1 MSMPILVGVMLVDF
15 YFYYGESI
23 MNHQLH
29 NELEYSKRMRN
40 NLILTDVLDDIP
52 TKITQS
58 LNLAI
63 DSYRSGS
70 YYQSKQNRVAKL
82 PETIDIV
89 SNIIAIILSS
99 KRKQPIQGLA
109 TELGRSL
116 GYHNQISAVKTGAEI
131 LALCHGKLYD
141 IELNDDGTEIV
152 PKYKLTSDS
161 IDKLN
166 VLQYLP
172 PMVQKPNDWI
182 SNTDGGW
189 LWERKSIILGKGTHH
204 FKPQAY
210 DALNLLQSVAW
221 TIDIPTY
228 TNFVNTNEAMD
239 NDQFER
245 VICQYFGKPFYFVWR
260 YDKRGRS
267 YSSGYDLNV
276 QSNEYGK
283 ALLSLFNKKVVTN
296 LDNIKI
302 AIAGHA
308 GQDKLTWDYRIKWFN
323 QQLNLDVDTFDEP
336 ILGSK
341 AIQAYLDSKK
351 GIPTGYTMSIDA
363 TASGL
368 QVMSALSGCKVT
380 ARACNMVN
388 TGNREDI
395 YQFVAD
401 SMNAILKPIDS
412 VTRKDVKKPVMT
424 TFYNS
429 EANPKATF
437 NKQQLSAF
445 YEALDDALPGAL
457 DVMEAVNQYWDNTAD
472 VHMWTLPDG
481 HVAKVPVTEMSDIR
495 IEVDEL
501 DHRTFTYRYNKQQP
515 SENYRSLVAN
525 IVHSVDGYVA
535 REMVRRCHSMK
546 IDLVH
551 IHDCFVFSPDY
562 LQVVQQTYREILA
575 EIANSDLLSDIL
587 SKISGSYVPVTK
599 LSTDLAK
606 EILNSEYMLS

>member
-1 MSMPILVGVMLVDF
+1 M
-15 YFYYGESI
+15 YFHLTRGNP
-23 MNHQLH
+23 MNIQLH

-40 NLILTDVLDDIP
+40 NLILTDVLDEIP
-52 TKITQS
+52 TKITES
-58 LNLAI
+58 LILAI
-63 DSYRSGS
+63 DSYRKGS
-70 YYQSKQNRVAKL
+70 YYESKQVRIEKL
-82 PETIDIV
+82 PDTIDIV

-99 KRKQPIQGLA
+99 NRPKPIQGIA
-109 TELGRSL
+109 TELGLVL
-116 GYHNQISAVKTGAEI
+116 GYRNQINAVKTGAEI
-131 LALCHGKLYD
+131 LSICHGKLYD
-141 IELNDDGTEIV
+141 IKLSDDSTEIV
-152 PKYKLTSDS
+152 PKYNLTKDS
-161 IDKLN
+161 MNKLN
-166 VLQYLP
+166 ILQYLP
-172 PMVQKPNDWI
+172 PMIQKPNDWI

-210 DALNLLQSVAW
+210 DVLNLLQSVAW

-228 TNFVNTNEAMD
+228 INAQNSNKTMD
-239 NDQFER
+239 EDQFER
-245 VICQYFGKPFYFVWR
+245 VVETCFGKPFYFVWR

-267 YSSGYDLNV
+267 YSSGYDLNI

-283 ALLSLFNKKVVTN
+283 ALLSLFNKKIVTN
-296 LDNIKI
+296 QDNLKI
-302 AIAGHA
+302 AIANHA
-308 GQDKLTWDYRIKWFN
+308 GQDKLTWSERINWFN
-323 QQLNLDVDTFDEP
+323 KQLNFDLDTFDEP

-368 QVMSALSGCKVT
+368 QIMSALSGCKVT
-380 ARACNMVN
+380 AKACNMIN
-388 TGNREDI
+388 TGKREDI

-401 SMNAILKPIDS
+401 KMNTILKAINK

-429 EANPKATF
+429 EANPKETF
-437 NKQQLSAF
+437 NKHQLAAF
-445 YEALDDALPGAL
+445 YESLDDTLPGAL
-457 DVMEAVNQYWDNTAD
+457 DVMEAVNQYWDYESD

-481 HVAKVPVTEMSDIR
+481 HVARVPVTEMNDVR

-501 DHRTFTYRYNKQQP
+501 NHRTFTYRYNKQQP

-546 IDLVH
+546 IQLVH

-562 LQVVQQTYREILA
+562 LQVVSQTYREILA

-587 SKISGSYVPVTK
+587 SEISGNYVPVTK

-606 EILNSEYMLS
+606 DILNSEYMLS

>member
-1 MSMPILVGVMLVDF
+1 
-15 YFYYGESI
+15 

-52 TKITQS
+52 TKITTS
-58 LNLAI
+58 LVTAI
-63 DSYRSGS
+63 DGYRSGS
-70 YYQSKQNRVAKL
+70 YYQSKQVRVDKL
-82 PETIDIV
+82 PTTIEIV
-89 SNIIAIILSS
+89 SNILAIVLSS
-99 KRKQPIQGLA
+99 KRSKPIQGVA
-109 TELGRSL
+109 TELGLSL
-116 GYHNQISAVKTGAEI
+116 GYRGQIEAVKTGAEI
-131 LALCHGKLYD
+131 LSICHGKLYD
-141 IELNDDGTEIV
+141 IKLSDDSTEIV
-152 PKYKLTSDS
+152 PKYNLGKDTC
-161 IDKLN
+161 DKIN
-166 VLQYLP
+166 VLQFLP
-172 PMVQKPNDWI
+172 PMIQKPNDWI
-182 SNTDGGW
+182 SNSDGGW
-189 LWERKSIILGKGTHH
+189 LWERKSVVLGKGTHH
-204 FKPQAY
+204 NETQAY

-228 TNFVNTNEAMD
+228 TNYVNTNEAMD

-245 VICQYFGKPFYFVWR
+245 VIRDYFGKPFYFVWR

-283 ALLSLFNKKVVTN
+283 ALLSLFNKKVVSN
-296 LDNIKI
+296 LNNLKI
-302 AIAGHA
+302 AIANHA
-308 GQDKLTWDYRIKWFN
+308 GQDKLTWNERINWFN
-323 QQLNLDVDTFDEP
+323 QQLNLDASTFDEP

-368 QVMSALSGCKVT
+368 QIMSALSGCKVT
-380 ARACNMVN
+380 ARACNMTN
-388 TGNREDI
+388 TGSRQDI
-395 YQFVAD
+395 YEHIA
-401 SMNAILKPIDS
+401 SKMNAILKPVEH
-412 VTRKDVKKPVMT
+412 VTRKLVKKPVMT

-437 NKQQLSAF
+437 SPLQLLAF
-445 YEALDDALPGAL
+445 HESLDDTLPGAI
-457 DVMEAVNQYWDNTAD
+457 DVMKAINEFWDFTAD

-501 DHRTFTYRYNKQQP
+501 NHRTFTYRYNKQQP
-515 SENYRSLVAN
+515 SENFRSLVAN

-535 REMVRRCHSMK
+535 REMVRRCHSMN
-546 IDLVH
+546 IELVH

-562 LQVVQQTYREILA
+562 LQVVSQTYREVLA
-575 EIANSDLLSDIL
+575 DIADSDLLSDIL
-587 SKISGSYVPVTK
+587 SEISGNYVPVAK
-599 LSTDLAK
+599 LSSDLSK
-606 EILNSEYMLS
+606 DILNSEYMLS

>member
-1 MSMPILVGVMLVDF
+1 M
-15 YFYYGESI
+15 YYSLINGDT
-23 MNHQLH
+23 MNIQLH

-40 NLILTDVLDDIP
+40 NLILSDVLHEIP
-52 TKITQS
+52 TKITHS
-58 LNLAI
+58 LILAI
-63 DSYRSGS
+63 DSYRNNN
-70 YYQSKQNRVAKL
+70 YYQSKQSRINNL
-82 PETIDIV
+82 PNTTEIV
-89 SNIIAIILSS
+89 NSVIAIILSS
-99 KRKQPIQGLA
+99 KRPKPIQGVA
-109 TELGRSL
+109 TELGMTL
-116 GYHNQISAVKTGAEI
+116 GYRNQINAVKTGAEI
-131 LALCHGKLYD
+131 LSICHGKLYD
-141 IELNDDGTEIV
+141 IKLNDDSTEIV
-152 PKYKLTSDS
+152 PKYKLQRDS
-161 IDKLN
+161 IDRLN

-172 PMVQKPNDWI
+172 PMLQKPNDWI

-204 FKPQAY
+204 FKLQAY

-245 VICQYFGKPFYFVWR
+245 VIRDYFGKPFYFVWR

-267 YSSGYDLNV
+267 YSSGYDLNL

-283 ALLSLFNKKVVTN
+283 ALLSLFNKQVVTN
-296 LDNIKI
+296 LDNLKI

-308 GQDKLTWDYRIKWFN
+308 GQDKLTWSERINWFN

-368 QVMSALSGCKVT
+368 QVMSALSGCKIT
-380 ARACNMVN
+380 AKACNMVN

-395 YQFVAD
+395 YQAVTD
-401 SMNAILKPIDS
+401 KMNVLLDVS
-412 VTRKDVKKPVMT
+412 QQVTRSDVKKPVMT

-429 EANPKATF
+429 EANPKETF
-437 NKQQLSAF
+437 TEPQLEAF
-445 YEALDDALPGAL
+445 YASLDDTLPGAL
-457 DVMEAVNQYWDNTAD
+457 DVMEAINEYWDFDSD

-481 HVAKVPVTEMSDIR
+481 HVAKVPVTEMTNIR

-501 DHRTFTYRYNKQQP
+501 NHRTFTYRYNKQQP

-535 REMVRRCHSMK
+535 REMVRRSHSMK
-546 IDLVH
+546 IELIH
-551 IHDCFVFSPDY
+551 IHDCFVFSPDH
-562 LQVVQQTYREILA
+562 LQTVCQTYREILA

-587 SKISGSYVPVTK
+587 SEIAGNYVPVTK
-599 LSTDLAK
+599 HSTDLAK

>member
-1 MSMPILVGVMLVDF
+1 
-15 YFYYGESI
+15 

-70 YYQSKQNRVAKL
+70 YYQSKQDRVAKL

-109 TELGRSL
+109 TELGFTL
-116 GYHNQISAVKTGAEI
+116 GYRNQLNAVKTGAEI
-131 LALCHGKLYD
+131 LSLCHGKLYD
-141 IELNDDGTEIV
+141 IELNDDGTDIV
-152 PKYKLTSDS
+152 PKYNLTKNS
-161 IDKLN
+161 IDKLH

-245 VICQYFGKPFYFVWR
+245 VICEYFGKPFYFVWR

-267 YSSGYDLNV
+267 YSSGYDVNL

-296 LDNIKI
+296 LDNLKI

-308 GQDKLTWDYRIKWFN
+308 GQDKLTWDGRINWFN

-401 SMNAILKPIDS
+401 SMNAILKPIDN

-429 EANPKATF
+429 EANPKETF
-437 NKQQLSAF
+437 NANQLQAF
-445 YEALDDALPGAL
+445 YASLDDTLPGAL
-457 DVMEAVNQYWDNTAD
+457 DVMEAINQYWNSETD

-481 HVAKVPVTEMSDIR
+481 HVAKVPVTEMTNIR

-587 SKISGSYVPVTK
+587 SEISGTYVPVTK

>member
-1 MSMPILVGVMLVDF
+1 M
-15 YFYYGESI
+15 YFYLIRGNP
-23 MNHQLH
+23 MNIQLH

-40 NLILTDVLDDIP
+40 NLILADVLDDIP

-58 LNLAI
+58 LTLAI
-63 DSYRSGS
+63 DSYRKGS
-70 YYQSKQNRVAKL
+70 YYASKQVRIEKL
-82 PETIDIV
+82 PDTIDIV

-99 KRKQPIQGLA
+99 NRPKPIQGIA
-109 TELGRSL
+109 TELGLVL
-116 GYHNQISAVKTGAEI
+116 GYRNQINAVKTGAEI
-131 LALCHGKLYD
+131 LSICHGRLYD
-141 IELNDDGTEIV
+141 IKLSSDSTEIV
-152 PKYKLTSDS
+152 PKFKLNRDS
-161 IDKLN
+161 INKLN

-172 PMVQKPNDWI
+172 PMLQKPNDWI

-221 TIDIPTY
+221 TIDIPVY
-228 TNFVNTNEAMD
+228 INDQNTNKTMD
-239 NDQFER
+239 EDQFER
-245 VICQYFGKPFYFVWR
+245 VVETCFGKPFYFVWR

-283 ALLSLFNKKVVTN
+283 ALISLFNKQVVTN

-308 GQDKLTWDYRIKWFN
+308 GQDKLTWNERIKWFN
-323 QQLNLDVDTFDEP
+323 KQLNFDLTTFDEP

-363 TASGL
+363 TASVL
-368 QVMSALSGCKVT
+368 QIMAALSGCKVT
-380 ARACNMVN
+380 ARTCNLIN
-388 TGNREDI
+388 TGKREDV
-395 YQFVAD
+395 YQYIAD
-401 SMNAILKPIDS
+401 KMNAILKAKYA
-412 VTRKDVKKPVMT
+412 VTRKLVKKPVMT

-429 EANPKATF
+429 RANPKETF
-437 NKQQLSAF
+437 NKHQLAAF
-445 YEALDDALPGAL
+445 YESLDGTLPGAL
-457 DVMEAVNQYWDNTAD
+457 DVMEAVNAYWDNSTD

-481 HVAKVPVTEMSDIR
+481 HVARVPVTEMNNIR
-495 IEVDEL
+495 IEIDEL
-501 DHRTFTYRYNKQQP
+501 NHRTFTYRYNKQQP

-546 IDLVH
+546 IQLVH
-551 IHDCFVFSPDY
+551 IHDCFVFSPDH
-562 LQVVQQTYREILA
+562 LQVVSQTYREIFA

-587 SKISGSYVPVTK
+587 SEISGEYVPVTK

-606 EILNSEYMLS
+606 DILNSEYMLS

>member
-1 MSMPILVGVMLVDF
+1 M
-15 YFYYGESI
+15 YYSLINGDT
-23 MNHQLH
+23 MNIQLH

-40 NLILTDVLDDIP
+40 NLILHDVLDEIP
-52 TKITQS
+52 TKITQALS
-58 LNLAI
+58 LAI
-63 DSYRSGS
+63 HKYRSNT
-70 YYQSKQNRVAKL
+70 YYQSKQDRVNNL
-82 PETIDIV
+82 PETAEIV
-89 SNIIAIILSS
+89 NSILAIVLSS
-99 KRKQPIQGLA
+99 PRPKPIQGIA
-109 TELGRSL
+109 TELGMTL
-116 GYHNQISAVKTGAEI
+116 GYRNQINAVKTGAEI
-131 LALCHGKLYD
+131 LSICHGKLYD
-141 IELNDDGTEIV
+141 IKLNDDSTEIV
-152 PKYKLTSDS
+152 PKYQLTRDTV
-161 IDKLN
+161 DKLN

-172 PMVQKPNDWI
+172 PMLQKPNDWI

-204 FKPQAY
+204 NKPQAY

-239 NDQFER
+239 SEQFER
-245 VICQYFGKPFYFVWR
+245 VVRDYFGKPFYFVWR

-283 ALLSLFNKKVVTN
+283 ALLSLFNKKVVNN
-296 LDNIKI
+296 LDNLKI

-308 GQDKLTWDYRIKWFN
+308 GQDKLTWSERINWFN
-323 QQLNLDVDTFDEP
+323 QQLNFDIDTFDEP

-351 GIPTGYTMSIDA
+351 GIPTGYVMSIDA

-380 ARACNMVN
+380 AKACNMVN

-395 YQFVAD
+395 YQSVTD
-401 SMNAILKPIDS
+401 KMNKLLKPIDQ
-412 VTRKDVKKPVMT
+412 VTRSDVKKPVMT

-429 EANPKATF
+429 EANPKETF
-437 NKQQLSAF
+437 TEPQLEAF
-445 YEALDDALPGAL
+445 YASLDDTLPGAL
-457 DVMEAVNQYWDNTAD
+457 DVMEAINEYWDFDSD

-481 HVAKVPVTEMSDIR
+481 HVAKVPVTEMTNIR

-501 DHRTFTYRYNKQQP
+501 NHRTFTYRYNKQQP

-535 REMVRRCHSMK
+535 REMVRRCHALK
-546 IDLVH
+546 IQLVH

-562 LQVVQQTYREILA
+562 LQIVCQTYREILA

-587 SKISGSYVPVTK
+587 SEISGNYVPVTK
-599 LSTDLAK
+599 HSTNLAK

>member
-1 MSMPILVGVMLVDF
+1 
-15 YFYYGESI
+15 
-23 MNHQLH
+23 MNIQLH

-52 TKITQS
+52 SKITES
-58 LNLAI
+58 LTLSI
-63 DSYRSGS
+63 DSYRNSN
-70 YYQSKQNRVAKL
+70 YYQSKEIRVSKL
-82 PETIDIV
+82 PTTTEIV
-89 SNIIAIILSS
+89 NNIIAIILSS
-99 KRKQPIQGLA
+99 KRPKPIQGLA
-109 TELGRSL
+109 TELGFTL
-116 GYHNQISAVKTGAEI
+116 GYRSQLDAVKTGAEI
-131 LALCHGKLYD
+131 LSLCHGKLYD
-141 IELNDDGTEIV
+141 IKLNVDSTEII
-152 PKYKLTSDS
+152 PKYKLKKDS
-161 IDKLN
+161 VAKLN

-172 PMVQKPNDWI
+172 PMLQKPNDWI

-210 DALNLLQSVAW
+210 DAVNLLQSVAW

-228 TNFVNTNEAMD
+228 INHVNTNETMD

-245 VICQYFGKPFYFVWR
+245 VIREYFGKPFYFVWR

-267 YSSGYDLNV
+267 YSSGYDLNI

-283 ALLSLFNKKVVTN
+283 SLLSLFNKQVVTN
-296 LDNIKI
+296 LDNLKI

-308 GQDKLTWDYRIKWFN
+308 GHDKVTWSERINWFN

-351 GIPTGYTMSIDA
+351 GIATGYTMSIDA

-380 ARACNMVN
+380 AKACNMVN

-395 YQFVAD
+395 YQAVVD
-401 SMNAILKPIDS
+401 KMNALLDTS
-412 VTRKDVKKPVMT
+412 QQVTRSNVKKPVMT

-429 EANPKATF
+429 EANPKETF
-437 NKQQLSAF
+437 TEPQLEAF
-445 YEALDDALPGAL
+445 YASLDDTLPGAL
-457 DVMEAVNQYWDNTAD
+457 DVMEAINQYWDFESD

-481 HVAKVPVTEMSDIR
+481 HVAKVPVTEMTNVR

-501 DHRTFTYRYNKQQP
+501 NHRTFTYRYNKQQP

-546 IDLVH
+546 IQLIH
-551 IHDCFVFSPDY
+551 IHDCFVFSPDH
-562 LQVVQQTYREILA
+562 LQTVCKTYREILA
-575 EIANSDLLSDIL
+575 EIANKPLLSDIL
-587 SKISGSYVPVTK
+587 SEIAGKYVPVTK
-599 LSTDLAK
+599 HSTDLDK
-606 EILNSEYMLS
+606 DILNSEYMLS

>member
-1 MSMPILVGVMLVDF
+1 
-15 YFYYGESI
+15 
-23 MNHQLH
+23 MNIQLH

-40 NLILTDVLDDIP
+40 NLILNDVLDEIP
-52 TKITQS
+52 TKITQALS
-58 LNLAI
+58 LAI
-63 DSYRSGS
+63 NNYRSNS
-70 YYQSKQNRVAKL
+70 YYQSKQDRIDKL
-82 PETIDIV
+82 PETVEIV
-89 SNIIAIILSS
+89 SNILAIILVSNRP
-99 KRKQPIQGLA
+99 KPIQGVA
-109 TELGRSL
+109 TELGMTL
-116 GYHNQISAVKTGAEI
+116 GYRNQINAVKTGAEI
-131 LALCHGKLYD
+131 LSICHGKLYD
-141 IELNDDGTEIV
+141 IKLSDDSTEIV
-152 PKYKLTSDS
+152 PKYKLTADTVDRIS
-161 IDKLN
+161 I
-166 VLQYLP
+166 LQYLP
-172 PMVQKPNDWI
+172 PMLQKPNDWI

-189 LWERKSIILGKGTHH
+189 LWERKSIILGKNTHH
-204 FKPQAY
+204 NKLQAY

-245 VICQYFGKPFYFVWR
+245 VIRDYFGKPFYFVWR

-267 YSSGYDLNV
+267 YSSGYDLNL

-283 ALLSLFNKKVVTN
+283 ALLSLFNKQVVTN
-296 LDNIKI
+296 LDNLKI

-308 GQDKLTWDYRIKWFN
+308 GQDKLTWSERINWFN

-368 QVMSALSGCKVT
+368 QVMSALSGCKIT
-380 ARACNMVN
+380 AKACNMVN

-395 YQFVAD
+395 YQAVTD
-401 SMNAILKPIDS
+401 KMNVLLDVS
-412 VTRKDVKKPVMT
+412 QQVTRSDVKKPVMT

-429 EANPKATF
+429 EANPKETF
-437 NKQQLSAF
+437 TEPQLEAF
-445 YEALDDALPGAL
+445 YASLDDTLPGAL
-457 DVMEAVNQYWDNTAD
+457 DVMEAINEYWDFDSD

-481 HVAKVPVTEMSDIR
+481 HVAKVPVTEMTNIR

-501 DHRTFTYRYNKQQP
+501 NHRTFTYRYNKQQP

-535 REMVRRCHSMK
+535 REMVRRCHAMK
-546 IDLVH
+546 IELVH

-562 LQVVQQTYREILA
+562 LQIVCQTYREILA

-587 SKISGSYVPVTK
+587 SEISGKYVPVTK
-599 LSTDLAK
+599 HSTDLAK
-606 EILNSEYMLS
+606 EILNSQYMLS

>member
-1 MSMPILVGVMLVDF
+1 
-15 YFYYGESI
+15 
-23 MNHQLH
+23 MNIQLH

-52 TKITQS
+52 SKITES
-58 LNLAI
+58 LTLSI
-63 DSYRSGS
+63 DSYRNSN
-70 YYQSKQNRVAKL
+70 YYQSKEIRVSKL
-82 PETIDIV
+82 PTTTEIV
-89 SNIIAIILSS
+89 NNIIAIILSS
-99 KRKQPIQGLA
+99 KRPKPIQGLA
-109 TELGRSL
+109 TELGFTL
-116 GYHNQISAVKTGAEI
+116 GYRSQLDAVKTGAEI
-131 LALCHGKLYD
+131 LSLCHGKLYD
-141 IELNDDGTEIV
+141 IKLNVDSTEIV
-152 PKYKLTSDS
+152 PKYKLKKDS
-161 IDKLN
+161 IARLN

-172 PMVQKPNDWI
+172 PMLQKPNDWI

-210 DALNLLQSVAW
+210 DAVNLLQSVAW

-228 TNFVNTNEAMD
+228 INYVNTNEAMD

-245 VICQYFGKPFYFVWR
+245 VIREYFGKPFYFVWR

-267 YSSGYDLNV
+267 YSSGYDLNL

-283 ALLSLFNKKVVTN
+283 ALLSLFNKQVVTN
-296 LDNIKI
+296 LDNLKI

-308 GQDKLTWDYRIKWFN
+308 GHDKVTWSERINWFN

-351 GIPTGYTMSIDA
+351 GIATGYTMSIDA

-368 QVMSALSGCKVT
+368 QVMAALSGCKVT
-380 ARACNMVN
+380 AKACNMVN

-395 YQFVAD
+395 YQSVAD
-401 SMNAILKPIDS
+401 SMNVNLDTNNQ

-429 EANPKATF
+429 EANPKETF
-437 NKQQLSAF
+437 NKQQLEAF
-445 YEALDDALPGAL
+445 YKALDNTLIGAL
-457 DVMEAVNQYWDNTAD
+457 DVMEAINQYWDFESD

-481 HVAKVPVTEMSDIR
+481 HVAKVPVTEMTNVR

-501 DHRTFTYRYNKQQP
+501 NHRTFTYRYNKQQP

-535 REMVRRCHSMK
+535 REMVRRCHAMK
-546 IDLVH
+546 IELVH
-551 IHDCFVFSPDY
+551 IHDCFVFSPDH
-562 LQVVQQTYREILA
+562 LQTVCKTYREILA
-575 EIANSDLLSDIL
+575 EIANKPLLSDIL
-587 SKISGSYVPVTK
+587 SEIAGKYVPVTK
-599 LSTDLAK
+599 HSTDLDK
-606 EILNSEYMLS
+606 DILNSEYMLS

>member
-1 MSMPILVGVMLVDF
+1 MCYSLINGDA
-15 YFYYGESI
+15 
-23 MNHQLH
+23 MNIQLH

-52 TKITQS
+52 SKITES
-58 LNLAI
+58 LTLSI
-63 DSYRSGS
+63 DSYRNSN
-70 YYQSKQNRVAKL
+70 YYQSKEIRVSKL
-82 PETIDIV
+82 PTTTEIV
-89 SNIIAIILSS
+89 NNIIAIILSS
-99 KRKQPIQGLA
+99 KRPKPIQGLA
-109 TELGRSL
+109 TELGFTL
-116 GYHNQISAVKTGAEI
+116 GYRSQLDAVKTGAEI
-131 LALCHGKLYD
+131 LSLCHGKLYD
-141 IELNDDGTEIV
+141 IKLNVDSTEIV
-152 PKYKLTSDS
+152 PKYKLKKDS
-161 IDKLN
+161 IARLN

-172 PMVQKPNDWI
+172 PMLQKPNDWI

-210 DALNLLQSVAW
+210 DAVNLLQSVAW

-228 TNFVNTNEAMD
+228 INHVNTNETMD

-245 VICQYFGKPFYFVWR
+245 VIREYFGKPFYFVWR

-267 YSSGYDLNV
+267 YSSGYDLNL

-283 ALLSLFNKKVVTN
+283 ALLSLFNKQVVTN
-296 LDNIKI
+296 LDNLKI

-308 GQDKLTWDYRIKWFN
+308 GHDKVTWSERINWFN

-351 GIPTGYTMSIDA
+351 GIATGYTMSIDA

-380 ARACNMVN
+380 AKACNMVN

-395 YQFVAD
+395 YQSVAD
-401 SMNAILKPIDS
+401 SMNVNLDTNNQ

-429 EANPKATF
+429 EANPKETF
-437 NKQQLSAF
+437 TEPQLEAF
-445 YEALDDALPGAL
+445 YASLDDTLPGAL
-457 DVMEAVNQYWDNTAD
+457 DVMEAINQYWDFESD

-481 HVAKVPVTEMSDIR
+481 HVAKVPVTEMTNVR

-501 DHRTFTYRYNKQQP
+501 NHRTFTYRYNKQQP

-535 REMVRRCHSMK
+535 REMVRRCHAMK
-546 IDLVH
+546 IELVH
-551 IHDCFVFSPDY
+551 IHDCFVFSPDH
-562 LQVVQQTYREILA
+562 LQTVCKTYREILA
-575 EIANSDLLSDIL
+575 EIANKPLLSDIL
-587 SKISGSYVPVTK
+587 SEIAGKYVPVTK
-599 LSTDLAK
+599 HSTDLDK
-606 EILNSEYMLS
+606 DILNSEYMLS

>member
-1 MSMPILVGVMLVDF
+1 
-15 YFYYGESI
+15 
-23 MNHQLH
+23 
-29 NELEYSKRMRN
+29 
-40 NLILTDVLDDIP
+40 
-52 TKITQS
+52 
-58 LNLAI
+58 
-63 DSYRSGS
+63 
-70 YYQSKQNRVAKL
+70 
-82 PETIDIV
+82 
-89 SNIIAIILSS
+89 
-99 KRKQPIQGLA
+99 
-109 TELGRSL
+109 
-116 GYHNQISAVKTGAEI
+116 
-131 LALCHGKLYD
+131 
-141 IELNDDGTEIV
+141 
-152 PKYKLTSDS
+152 
-161 IDKLN
+161 
-166 VLQYLP
+166 
-172 PMVQKPNDWI
+172 
-182 SNTDGGW
+182 
-189 LWERKSIILGKGTHH
+189 
-204 FKPQAY
+204 
-210 DALNLLQSVAW
+210 
-221 TIDIPTY
+221 
-228 TNFVNTNEAMD
+228 
-239 NDQFER
+239 
-245 VICQYFGKPFYFVWR
+245 
-260 YDKRGRS
+260 
-267 YSSGYDLNV
+267 
-276 QSNEYGK
+276 
-283 ALLSLFNKKVVTN
+283 VVTN

-308 GQDKLTWDYRIKWFN
+308 GQDKLTWDGRIKWFN

-401 SMNAILKPIDS
+401 SMNAILKPIDN

-587 SKISGSYVPVTK
+587 SEISGTYVPVTK

>member
-1 MSMPILVGVMLVDF
+1 
-15 YFYYGESI
+15 
-23 MNHQLH
+23 MNQQLH

-40 NLILTDVLDDIP
+40 NLILNDVLDDIP
-52 TKITQS
+52 TKITES
-58 LNLAI
+58 LSIAI
-63 DSYRSGS
+63 NNYRKDN
-70 YYQSKQNRVAKL
+70 YYQSKQYRIDKL
-82 PETIDIV
+82 PETVDIV
-89 SNIIAIILSS
+89 TNIIAIILSS
-99 KRKQPIQGLA
+99 KRKRPIQGLA
-109 TELGRSL
+109 TELGFSL
-116 GYHNQISAVKTGAEI
+116 GYHNQINAVKTGAEI
-131 LALCHGKLYD
+131 LSICHGKLYD
-141 IELNDDGTEIV
+141 IILSNDSTEIV
-152 PKYKLTSDS
+152 PKFKLKRDTV
-161 IDKLN
+161 DKLN

-172 PMVQKPNDWI
+172 PMLQKPNDWI

-204 FKPQAY
+204 NKLQAY

-245 VICQYFGKPFYFVWR
+245 VVRDYFGKPFYFVWR

-283 ALLSLFNKKVVTN
+283 ALLSLFNKQVVTN
-296 LDNIKI
+296 LDNLKI

-308 GQDKLTWDYRIKWFN
+308 GHDKLTWSERTNWFN
-323 QQLNLDVDTFDEP
+323 QQLNFDIDTFDEP

-351 GIPTGYTMSIDA
+351 GIATGYTMSIDA

-380 ARACNMVN
+380 AKACNMVN

-395 YQFVAD
+395 YQFVTD
-401 SMNAILKPIDS
+401 KMNKLLKPVDQ
-412 VTRKDVKKPVMT
+412 VTRSDVKKPVMT

-429 EANPKATF
+429 EANPKETF
-437 NKQQLSAF
+437 TEPQLEAF
-445 YEALDDALPGAL
+445 YASLDDTLPGAL
-457 DVMEAVNQYWDNTAD
+457 DVMDAINEFWDFDSD

-481 HVAKVPVTEMSDIR
+481 HVAKVPVTEMTNIR

-501 DHRTFTYRYNKQQP
+501 NHRTFTYRYNKQQP

-546 IDLVH
+546 IELVH

-562 LQVVQQTYREILA
+562 LQIVCQTYREILA
-575 EIANSDLLSDIL
+575 EIANRDLLSDIL
-587 SKISGSYVPVTK
+587 SEIAGKYVPVTK
-599 LSTDLAK
+599 HSTDLDK
-606 EILNSEYMLS
+606 DILNSEYMLS